1 MRLARRKRQKGSAV
15 VEMALMSWPLLF
27 MLMGV
32 SVVGFNLG
40 RNIQVTQICR
50 DAGSMFVRGI
60 DFSKDS
66 NKDLLV
72 RLANPMGL
80 QKTGGNGVVYLS
92 KITYISQAKCTAL
105 GLTPCN
111 ANQHVIMQRLVIG
124 NPSLKASEMGT
135 PNAALLDTKGLV
147 TNYFQ
152 EASAVANV
160 PYVSL
165 VDGEYA
171 YIAETFFPSP
181 DFDLVG
187 YQVGTGNYTRAL
199 F

>member
-1 MRLARRKRQKGSAV
+1 M

-27 MLMGV
+27 MLLGV

-40 RNIQVTQICR
+40 RNIQVSQICR
-50 DAGSMFVRGI
+50 DAGSMYVRGV

-66 NKDLLV
+66 NKDILV
-72 RLANPMGL
+72 RLSNPMGL

-92 KITYISQAKCTAL
+92 KITYISQSRCTAL
-105 GLTPCN
+105 GLNPCN

-124 NPSLKASEMGT
+124 NTSLKSSEIGT
-135 PNAALLDTKGLV
+135 PNSNLIDSKGLV
-147 TNYFQ
+147 TDYYR
-152 EASAVANV
+152 EPSAVANV
-160 PYVSL
+160 PFISL
-165 VDGEYA
+165 ADGEFA
-171 YIAETFFPSP
+171 YIAETYFPSP

-187 YQVGTGNYTRAL
+187 YRVGTGNYTRSL